1 MIGNNAVHPGE
12 INVDDTP
19 EIALALF
26 RIINKIAD
34 TMITDK
40 KEIDE
45 IYNSLPD
52 KQKESIKRRDN

>member
-12 INVDDTP
+12 INLDDTP

-26 RIINKIAD
+26 RIINKITD

-40 KEIDE
+40 REIDA
-45 IYNSLPD
+45 IYSSLSD
-52 KQKESIKRRDN
+52 RQKEPIKRRDG